1 MIPLLEARG
10 VAAIVD
16 GRTLLHPIDLAVG
29 AGETVVIVGPNGAG
43 KSTLLALLSG
53 ERAPSAGRVLYDGRD
68 ARAWPAWRL
77 AAKRAVMAQSQ
88 ALAFPFTV
96 AELVG
101 IGLDGAGG
109 RIAGADRDARVAAA
123 LARADV
129 LHLAARD
136 VQTLSGGERQRAQFA
151 RALAQ
156 LEAGRAAGVG
166 AQVALL
172 DEPVASLDLSHQL
185 ALLEAARGLAEAGLA
200 VVIVLHDLNLAALY
214 ADRILALRD
223 GRLAAAG
230 PPGEMLNDAFLR
242 RVFDVALPVRRRD
255 GGGAPFV
262 LPERPGRD
270 GETRFPTS

>member
-1 MIPLLEARG
+1 MTPLLEARG
-10 VAAIVD
+10 IAAIVD
-16 GRTLLHPIDLAVG
+16 GRTLLHPLDLVVR
-29 AGETVVIVGPNGAG
+29 AGETLAIVGPNGAG

-109 RIAGADRDARVAAA
+109 RIAGAERDARVAAA

-129 LHLAARD
+129 LHLASRD

-156 LEAGRAAGVG
+156 LEAGRAAEIG

-172 DEPVASLDLSHQL
+172 DEPVASLDLAHQL
-185 ALLEAARGLAEAGLA
+185 ALLEAARGLAADGLG
-200 VVIVLHDLNLAALY
+200 VVLVLHDLNLAALY
-214 ADRILALRD
+214 ADRILALAD
-223 GRLAAAG
+223 GRVVADG
-230 PPGEMLNDAFLR
+230 PPAAIVDADLLR
-242 RVFDVALPVRRRD
+242 RVFGLALPVRRRED
-255 GGGAPFV
+255 GTPFV
-262 LPERPGRD
+262 LPERPAGHRAAP
-270 GETRFPTS
+270 EATAS